1 MEPIRVVVWDSIG
14 NVLLGARPWE
24 RWPPATRARLLAE
37 DPEAVAH
44 ASSFDQLFR
53 GYDVEL
59 AWLHDPAR
67 SASGFREL
75 FAEHAAILRDAS
87 SGETVAETIR
97 DADYLVVHK
106 EEVPAEALRGARRLR
121 LVQHLGQDARG
132 VPLDVA
138 REGGIPV
145 AAVPLTNYL
154 AVAEHAWALIL
165 SALKRLPAQR
175 ALLQGREYR
184 ESWGSVPGQRFA
196 RGATLGLVG
205 FGEIARPLARVAR
218 AFEMRTVYWDGRRFP
233 ELEAEYGVEYAE
245 WEALFRESDVLSVQ
259 LALNERTRGIIGA
272 RELGWLKPHA
282 LFVNTARGRLVDQAA
297 LVEALAARRLGGAAL
312 DVYAE
317 EPLPPGDPLHRLHED
332 LEYNVTLTP
341 HSASLAPW
349 TWVHDSLA
357 IWSNVLRHLR
367 GEPIEHLV

>member
-1 MEPIRVVVWDSIG
+1 MESVRIVVWDSIG
-14 NVLLGARPWE
+14 NVLLGVRPWD

-37 DPEAVAH
+37 DPDAAAH
-44 ASSFDQLFR
+44 APSFDQLFR
-53 GYDVEL
+53 GYEVEL
-59 AWLHDPAR
+59 AWLHDPVRA
-67 SASGFREL
+67 AGGFREL
-75 FAEHAAILRDAS
+75 FAEHAALLRDAS
-87 SGETVAETIR
+87 SGATLAATIR

-106 EEVPAEALRGARRLR
+106 EELPAEALRAARRLR

-132 VPLDVA
+132 VPLEIA
-138 REGGIPV
+138 RERGIPV

-218 AFEMRTVYWDGRRFP
+218 AFEMRTLYWDGRRFP
-233 ELEAEYGVEYAE
+233 ELEAEYGVAYAE

-272 RELGWLKPHA
+272 RELGWLKPDA
-282 LFVNTARGRLVDQAA
+282 LFVNTARGRLVDQGA

-317 EPLPPGDPLHRLHED
+317 EPLPPDDPLHRLHED
-332 LEYNVTLTP
+332 PGYNVTLTS

-349 TWVHDSLA
+349 TWVRDSLA
-357 IWSNVLRHLR
+357 VWSNVLRHLR
-367 GEPIEHLV
+367 GEPVEHLI

>member
-1 MEPIRVVVWDSIG
+1 MESVRIVVWDSIG
-14 NVLLGARPWE
+14 NVLLGVRPWD

-37 DPEAVAH
+37 DPDAAAH
-44 ASSFDQLFR
+44 APSFDQLFR
-53 GYDVEL
+53 GYDMEL

-67 SASGFREL
+67 AASGFREL
-75 FAEHAAILRDAS
+75 FAEHAALLRDAS

-106 EEVPAEALRGARRLR
+106 EEVPAEALRGAPRLR

-138 REGGIPV
+138 RERGIPV

-218 AFEMRTVYWDGRRFP
+218 AFEMRTLYWDGRRFP
-233 ELEAEYGVEYAE
+233 ELEAEYGVAYAE

-272 RELGWLKPHA
+272 RELGWLKPDA
-282 LFVNTARGRLVDQAA
+282 LFVNTARGRLVDQGA

-317 EPLPPGDPLHRLHED
+317 EPLPPDDPLHRLHED
-332 LEYNVTLTP
+332 PGYNVTLTP

-349 TWVHDSLA
+349 TWVRDSLA
-357 IWSNVLRHLR
+357 VWSNVLRHLR
-367 GEPIEHLV
+367 GEPVEHLI